1 MPRVTKEDKSSVNSI
16 LTNKSTVSD
25 FSCLINYT
33 LLLYSGY
40 TLIESRIDHQINYN
54 KLYLR
59 DKEFLEDVEE
69 EEGDGISQKSVGS
82 FGDGASSMGESL
94 IDSDIRKLAHSG
106 MFLSPLSAQRKYV
119 ARLNTYARSEFQVLR
134 SWRF

>member
-1 MPRVTKEDKSSVNSI
+1 MPRATEEDESSVGSMP
-16 LTNKSTVSD
+16 TNKSTVSD
-25 FSCLINYT
+25 FSRPIDHT
-33 LLLYSGY
+33 SSLYSGY
-40 TLIESRIDHQINYN
+40 TWIESRTDHQIDHNE
-54 KLYLR
+54 LR
-59 DKEFLEDVEE
+59 SRDEEFLEDVEE